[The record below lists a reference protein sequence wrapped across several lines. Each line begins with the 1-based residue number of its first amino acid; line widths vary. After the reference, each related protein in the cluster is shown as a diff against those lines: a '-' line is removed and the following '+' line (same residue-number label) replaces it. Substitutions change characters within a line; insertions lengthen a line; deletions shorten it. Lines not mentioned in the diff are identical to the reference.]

1 MFIEM
6 LIQLIRSR
14 TATPT
19 SPVLSSVSRSER
31 SNKKSKSAAKDGSMS
46 DNQSLYENQVVAEIT
61 QPKSLIDQEISE
73 LIAKLPTIR
82 KSALRAWRKSQFH
95 DALACTCK
103 LIESEEAQNMIDGV
117 QSSDNFDA
125 NDNSKPKDP
134 SLVNESVPKMLTDC
148 NVLPQT
154 PFDQRQQQQLGGERS
169 AFTEP
174 IPQSNFNSTV
184 ATSTSISIPIGNPA
198 TNERPPEP
206 MDPPAKKPTVKSI
219 FDLDYDD
226 DDDDPI
232 TFKLNHNNNINLNT
246 KVKLSSSRDS
256 NNDIS
261 DDKSCDEL
269 FLNENI
275 KKEDD
280 GGNETDGVAGTVKR
294 SVPFNDNMAATVTA
308 TTTTTTTKS
317 NFLNMDQSG
326 QSDDVDRKD
335 IVVDVNAIAGDSAAK
350 SMQDEPKALN
360 ATVDLNAMALQSRF
374 RIEEDPDCKAKQL
387 YITSKQSITEFH
399 IEKLHTSYI
408 PNINGNWDD
417 AKNDEVSTATEA
429 TTSTT
434 AAAAGDSQT
443 ADGCGENPSQM
454 QCDDAEPTARS
465 KDGMESTTTMV
476 QQQGEEIEA
485 TEELLKD
492 VTSEPR
498 ITEATIGLYDR
509 VVPLCNHLNM
519 DRLPKNLSHINLDF
533 GPDDEIEPHIF
544 IASIQVK
551 KEVIT
556 TDQVS
561 PPSNECEAAAKNID
575 QSNANANNEDLIA
588 DDTFATRIHQDFPI
602 YDCDNDI
609 DDIECGR

>member
-1 MFIEM
+1 MSI
-6 LIQLIRSR
+6 LIIKMNSFPHRSR

-19 SPVLSSVSRSER
+19 SPVLSSISRSER
-31 SNKKSKSAAKDGSMS
+31 KKSKSAAKDGSMS
-46 DNQSLYENQVVAEIT
+46 DNQNTYENQTTAEST
-61 QPKSLIDQEISE
+61 QPKSVIDQEISE
-73 LIAKLPTIR
+73 LIAKLPTIN
-82 KSALRAWRKSQFH
+82 KSALRTWKKSQYH
-95 DALACTCK
+95 DANVCTCK
-103 LIESEEAQNMIDGV
+103 LIEVDGV
-117 QSSDNFDA
+117 QMPIGGSECGVQSTV
-125 NDNSKPKDP
+125 DNSIAKDP
-134 SLVNESVPKMLTDC
+134 SLVNESVPKMLTQC
-148 NVLPQT
+148 NVLPQSTT
-154 PFDQRQQQQLGGERS
+154 PFDQCHQQLSEDQS
-169 AFTEP
+169 AFTKP

-184 ATSTSISIPIGNPA
+184 ATSTSISIPIVNPTV
-198 TNERPPEP
+198 TNEHRPPEPP
-206 MDPPAKKPTVKSI
+206 MDPPAKKPAVKSI

-275 KKEDD
+275 KKRDENE
-280 GGNETDGVAGTVKR
+280 GENETVSETGTINR
-294 SVPFNDNMAATVTA
+294 SVPFNDSMVA
-308 TTTTTTTKS
+308 KS
-317 NFLNMDQSG
+317 NFLSMDQSG
-326 QSDDVDRKD
+326 QSDDVNRKA
-335 IVVDVNAIAGDSAAK
+335 IVIDANVIADSAIK
-350 SMQDEPKALN
+350 TLHEESKALN

-417 AKNDEVSTATEA
+417 AKNDDEVKMPSTDDAITM
-429 TTSTT
+429 
-434 AAAAGDSQT
+434 
-443 ADGCGENPSQM
+443 DGCGNENPSKM
-454 QCDDAEPTARS
+454 QCDHVDDVDEQTAGN
-465 KDGMESTTTMV
+465 KDEIESNAKTKP
-476 QQQGEEIEA
+476 QQQGEENEKM
-485 TEELLKD
+485 EETLEDLEN
-492 VTSEPR
+492 EPR
-498 ITEATIGLYDR
+498 ITEASCGLYER

-533 GPDDEIEPHIF
+533 GPNDEVEPHIF

-556 TDQVS
+556 TDEMTS
-561 PPSNECEAAAKNID
+561 SIDESKDATTENIH
-575 QSNANANNEDLIA
+575 QSNADANNEDLVV
-588 DDTFATRIHQDFPI
+588 DDPFATRIPENFSN

-609 DDIECGR
+609 DDIECER